1 MDLLLL
7 QTTAP
12 IAPGAGKATLA
23 SLYELILAGGPMMVP
38 IGLCSIVAL
47 GFLVERLTALT
58 PARLVPPNFKEGV
71 AAALEL
77 GEAQALA
84 YCEQRPK
91 AAIARIFAAALRRW
105 SEPRQEVERAA
116 EAAGGREIGVLTR
129 RLRAFAVVTT
139 ISPLLGL
146 LGTVIG
152 IIQAFQVLSLT
163 KGMGKPEMLAG
174 GISQALVTTAAGL
187 CVAIPSQVI
196 YYWLRAKVDRFAGM
210 VEILFADVLG
220 KKLDTRKAE
229 QREAA

>member
-1 MDLLLL
+1 MELLML
-7 QTTAP
+7 QTSAP

-47 GFLVERLTALT
+47 GFLVERLTAMT
-58 PARLVPPNFKEGV
+58 PARLVPASFKEGL
-71 AAALEL
+71 AAALAL
-77 GEAQALA
+77 GDKKALE
-84 YCEQRPK
+84 YCDQRPK
-91 AAIARIFAAALRRW
+91 VAIARVFAAALRRW
-105 SEPRQEVERAA
+105 SEPRAEVERAA
-116 EAAGGREIGVLTR
+116 EAAGGREIGLLTR

-152 IIQAFQVLSLT
+152 IMQAFQVLSLT

-187 CVAIPSQVI
+187 CVAIPAQVI
-196 YYWLRAKVDRFAGM
+196 YYWLRARVDRFAGS

-220 KKLDTRKAE
+220 KKLDERKTE